1 MSLVNGQS
9 RVFSSIEATTRGGF
23 VASGRLE
30 RSRAHQ
36 KRVTLEKLKLC
47 SRKAGTKALPLS
59 DVTASAGIV

>member
-1 MSLVNGQS
+1 MVRAGFFPASKQP
-9 RVFSSIEATTRGGF
+9 REEDSSHPADC
-23 VASGRLE
+23 E